1 MSPRSRAERRVHSS
15 KMALPQRGGGGGGG
29 EGGQR
34 WARDTPRTG
43 EAPRQRV
50 ADHVRGSAG
59 P

>member
-15 KMALPQRGGGGGGG
+15 KMALPQRGGGGG

-34 WARDTPRTG
+34 WARDAPRTG

-50 ADHVRGSAG
+50 ADHVGGSAG